1 MRTLTMLFGLILM
14 GVGVFSI
21 AEYGA
26 GFLAVAF
33 VIGIA
38 LMLVGF
44 VLCFSYKRLNQE
56 TEEAVH
62 WVLIEG
68 LTSFLLG
75 LIVITGYLNADIAV
89 SSVFGFW
96 IMIAGIRSV
105 VIAYD
110 SFQHETFKFNIGY
123 ALGLVNLIVGL
134 LVFFNQALFSL
145 SVLMLV
151 GACLILQGL
160 NVIKIGT
167 EITYKKPN
175 IIKTKEELV
184 AEKEEEVAAKK
195 QEMHDSIQAARE
207 AKQALAEA
215 QEASTAGEILG
226 LQDKEADQEGTKE

>member
-1 MRTLTMLFGLILM
+1 MRILTMLVGLILM
-14 GVGVFSI
+14 GVGVFSV
-21 AEYGA
+21 AEYGV

-33 VIGIA
+33 IIGIA

-44 VLCFSYKRLNQE
+44 VLCFSYRRLNQE

-96 IMIAGIRSV
+96 IMIAGIRSA

-110 SFQHETFKFNIGY
+110 SFQHETFKLNVGY
-123 ALGLVNLIVGL
+123 VLGLANLVVGL
-134 LVFFNQALFSL
+134 LVFFNMALLSL
-145 SVLMLV
+145 SVLTLV
-151 GACLILQGL
+151 GGCLILQGL
-160 NVIKIGT
+160 NVVKIGT
-167 EITYKKPN
+167 EITYKKPD

-195 QEMHDSIQAARE
+195 QEMRESIQAARE

-215 QEASTAGEILG
+215 QEASTAEEILG
-226 LQDKEADQEGTKE
+226 LQDQETEEETK

>member
-1 MRTLTMLFGLILM
+1 MRSLTILVGIILV
-14 GVGVFSI
+14 GVGVFSV

-26 GFLAVAF
+26 GFLAIAF
-33 VIGIA
+33 VVGIA
-38 LMLVGF
+38 LMLTGL
-44 VLCFSYKRLNQE
+44 VLCFSYRKLNQDK
-56 TEEAVH
+56 EEAVH

-75 LIVITGYLNADIAV
+75 LIVFTGYINADIAV

-96 IMIAGIRSV
+96 IMITGIRAV

-110 SFQHETFKFNIGY
+110 SFQHETFKFNVGFV
-123 ALGLVNLIVGL
+123 LGTVNLIVGI
-134 LVFFNQALFSL
+134 LVFFNNALFTV

-160 NVIKIGT
+160 NVIKIGS
-167 EITYKKPN
+167 EITYKKPD

-184 AEKEEEVAAKK
+184 QEAQEEVLAKK
-195 QEMHDSIQAARE
+195 AEMHESIQAARE

-215 QEASTAGEILG
+215 QEATTAEEILG
-226 LQDKEADQEGTKE
+226 LVDQQTEH